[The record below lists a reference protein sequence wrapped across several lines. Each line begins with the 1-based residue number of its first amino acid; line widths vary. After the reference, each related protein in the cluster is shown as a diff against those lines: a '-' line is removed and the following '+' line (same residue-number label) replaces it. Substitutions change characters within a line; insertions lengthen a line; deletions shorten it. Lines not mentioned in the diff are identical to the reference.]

1 MAQPLIIYA
10 VCFDIS
16 DDKVRRRVGK
26 ILLSYGDRVQESV
39 FEIAVKTPYQLN
51 SVSEKIQRLL
61 DETDKVRFYR
71 LCARCRAHSHVLG
84 EGRIADWPDSIII
97 C

>member
-16 DDKVRRRVGK
+16 DDKVRRNVGK
-26 ILLSYGDRVQESV
+26 VLLGYGDRVQESV
-39 FEIAVKTPYQLN
+39 FEIAVKTPRQLKQIT
-51 SVSEKIQRLL
+51 EKINRQL
-61 DETDKVRFYR
+61 DATDKVRFYR
-71 LCARCRAHSHVLG
+71 LCANCRMNSHVLG